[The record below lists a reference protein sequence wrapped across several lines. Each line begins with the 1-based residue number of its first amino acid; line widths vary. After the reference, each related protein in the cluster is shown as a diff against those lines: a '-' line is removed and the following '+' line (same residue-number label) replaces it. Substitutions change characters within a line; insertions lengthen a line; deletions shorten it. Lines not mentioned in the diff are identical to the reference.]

1 MSMRQVA
8 GWLTVAV
15 GAWLGCAGAFAAGSV
30 PVNHARLFQET
41 LTASRMPLEIRDG
54 RLSGPGAAFLESRA
68 AESQFVLVGEEHG
81 VADIAATVQALL
93 AGIGPLGYRH
103 LAIEVD
109 PWMTAKLEAM
119 LRQGGTA
126 AVAAY
131 LSSDATRLSLPF
143 YNWSSE
149 AALAHSA
156 VRAGGDATPVLWGLD
171 QVFIGAAGPLLADIA
186 AGAANAKARE
196 LAGSLATRATGNM
209 EFLGAVELR
218 ELQEL
223 QALLGDERDRHWAQ
237 LAADLHASARI
248 YQPFVTGKGQSAF
261 AANLERETLMKNTF
275 LARLRE
281 AQAGGAPMPKVL
293 FKFGAN
299 HMYRGL
305 SPTHVPSLGSF
316 VADFALAHGKSAF
329 SLLVLCGPGTRA
341 GDFSGNEVDCEIDV
355 TRDFPD
361 LVAHVDAQV
370 PTLFD
375 LRAWK
380 DRPRRWAHLAPEVRE
395 MIRAFDALLFVPD
408 GKPARALRQQ

>member
-1 MSMRQVA
+1 
-8 GWLTVAV
+8 
-15 GAWLGCAGAFAAGSV
+15 
-30 PVNHARLFQET
+30 
-41 LTASRMPLEIRDG
+41 MPLEMRDG
-54 RLSGPGAAFLESRA
+54 HLSGPGSAFLEARA
-68 AESQFVLVGEEHG
+68 AESQFMLVGEEHG
-81 VADIAATVQALL
+81 VADIAATVQALM
-93 AGIGPLGYRH
+93 ARIGPLGYRH

-126 AVAAY
+126 AVATY
-131 LSSDATRLSLPF
+131 LASDATRLSLPF

-149 AALAHSA
+149 AALAHAA
-156 VRAGGDATPVLWGLD
+156 VRAGGDATPALWGLD
-171 QVFIGAAGPLLADIA
+171 QLFIGAAGPLLADIA
-186 AGAANAKARE
+186 AGASTAEART
-196 LAGSLATRATGNM
+196 LAGSLVTRATGNL
-209 EFLGAVELR
+209 EFLGTVELR

-223 QALLGDERDRHWAQ
+223 HALLDDERDREWAR
-237 LAADLHASARI
+237 LAADMLTSARI
-248 YQPFVTGKGQSAF
+248 YQPFVTGKGQSAY

-293 FKFGAN
+293 FKFGSN
-299 HMYRGL
+299 HMFRGL
-305 SPTHVPSLGSF
+305 SPTHVPSLGNF

-341 GDFSGNEVDCEIDV
+341 GDFSGNEADCEIDV
-355 TRDFPD
+355 ARNFPD

-380 DRPRRWAHLAPEVRE
+380 DHPRRWAHLAPEVRE
-395 MIRAFDALLFVPD
+395 MIRAYDALLFVPG
-408 GKPARALRQQ
+408 GKPARPLRQQ